1 MPCFQELRVCP
12 EGKHVAQVRSILL
25 SDRYPYHWLVP
36 KSLSFFLLRRT
47 CRELVLQVVLRK
59 AMKSGGDGKDLGI
72 LDLKNHQ
79 ICWKQRST
87 N

>member
-1 MPCFQELRVCP
+1 MPCFQELPVCP

-25 SDRYPYHWLVP
+25 SDRYSYHWLMP
-36 KSLSFFLLRRT
+36 KNLSFVLLRRT

-72 LDLKNHQ
+72 YYLKNSNLLETM
-79 ICWKQRST
+79 I